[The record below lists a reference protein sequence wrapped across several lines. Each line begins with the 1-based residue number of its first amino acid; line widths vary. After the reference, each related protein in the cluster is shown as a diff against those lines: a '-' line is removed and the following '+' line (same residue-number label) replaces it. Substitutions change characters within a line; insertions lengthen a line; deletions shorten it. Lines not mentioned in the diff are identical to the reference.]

1 MQREATGRDDE
12 YGSGRDVREHGDG
25 IDVGRN
31 MRGQIGEGSGRSSHV
46 GMEGVGFESYTI
58 GAPPL
63 RRLATNSHPIGV
75 PIMGRSHLYGNIVPP
90 RAQWSQPEAVPAR
103 SIGRMGHG
111 MQSSEVMR
119 RDQVEVLEREG
130 TQRTVQLPRPSTV
143 PTLFDPSPR
152 EYTEEDKD
160 RLSRKMVGAAVDKAF
175 TTTPFDGTNFQEWAL
190 RFGMN
195 ARMTNL
201 WEFFVTRQYPVA
213 MVNGEMRDAMERLEA
228 LQADYSQRATLAF
241 WVLLHSVS
249 ATIQLQLD
257 VFQESYSPAFEAWEY
272 LMETYQAKDSVAK
285 ASLQRQLDNL
295 KMESQE
301 RVEEYINRATAIRD
315 KLAMAG
321 KLVDEDSFTL
331 NLITG
336 LPPHWEELRHSAMLH
351 DISDSYTLQRMM
363 IQEECYQDFISKT
376 NQELNEPVYVELAD
390 GSHLLSSMAGTI
402 RATAPNGTTVRY
414 TDVLYVPGLKS
425 NLLSYCQL
433 YKKGARIHTRGDGH
447 TEITVAD
454 GNEHVLIGV
463 GIIMHGVQ
471 MVQYEP
477 ALTSAH
483 ASDHDHPNEALNE
496 TDLGGLNVQSTHA
509 SITYRMAHKRLGH
522 PSYTSMD
529 ATFRTGDVE
538 GLFISDKT
546 NPLKPPCDSC
556 LRGKMSK
563 APFPTGGDKRTT
575 RPLELVHSDIMDL
588 GDAHP
593 SLRYVLTLKDDYT
606 NYLWVAPLARRS
618 DMAAVFSAWH
628 REMKTKL
635 PTKPLAALRT
645 DNGGEYTA
653 NAFTDYLT
661 RFFDDLMLPDAE
673 SLLERQRYMDEVSPH
688 ISEWTS
694 GGDGV
699 GSAFDSFSVSHTS
712 SPSSS
717 DAGTAEQHGPKAN
730 DGAQEDSPAAR
741 EADTGEKTTISD
753 LPAAGISVCE
763 GADNNKL
770 EDDASHLYD
779 FAYPPEGIPLVAPDV
794 PPRRVHFN
802 PTVTVLGEGHGTN
815 TMTGLDVLFG
825 KRQAGQT
832 VTRFPNM
839 QQQNVLECAATGVPM
854 VELTYKEPKTLQ
866 EMTKDPYAPLWQAA
880 VDAELAKFD
889 ELDAYEVVDRADIPK
904 GTPVLTEGVVLRV
917 KRDEHGQPNR
927 FKARWVV
934 KGCGQTWRTYDG
946 TYAPVSQGPTSR
958 VFIAGAST
966 TKRKVVQLDISNAF
980 LYAPIDRDIFNFTLT
995 VSKTMTQFLGLN
1007 VAADKDSISLGL
1019 TKYFSQALA
1028 TFGMEDNRSG
1038 VRTPI
1043 TKEPGPQGEPP
1054 DDIDGQLVL
1063 KQVGTLLYISTAGRP
1078 DITYAAHVLAS
1089 QVSKPT
1095 ATTVL
1100 GIHRVFN
1107 YLQNTTDLGLVYGG
1121 GDLVLRGYT
1130 DSDSANEA
1138 GRHSV
1143 GGYVFTL
1150 GGAAVSWR
1158 TKRQTVIATSTAE
1171 AEYVALFEGAREAT
1185 YLRRLCK
1192 DLGFRQQEPT
1202 VIFVD
1207 NQSAIAL
1214 ATGEQMS
1221 QRIKHMDVRYH
1232 WTRKAIR
1239 DGVVRPEYCPT
1250 AQQAADYLTKPLTT
1264 KQHLT
1269 CSLLCGLQP
1278 LPHGAPSAPSTH
1290 IEAAGA
1296 ALSRPAFSRS
1306 AGHQGIT

>member
-12 YGSGRDVREHGDG
+12 YGGGGDVREHGDG

-31 MRGQIGEGSGRSSHV
+31 MRGQIGEGSGEV
-46 GMEGVGFESYTI
+46 EAVI
-58 GAPPL
+58 
-63 RRLATNSHPIGV
+63 
-75 PIMGRSHLYGNIVPP
+75 SHLYGNIVPP
-90 RAQWSQPEAVPAR
+90 RAQWSQPEAVPAG

-111 MQSSEVMR
+111 MQSSGVMR
-119 RDQVEVLEREG
+119 RDQVEVVEREG
-130 TQRTVQLPRPSTV
+130 TRRTVQLPRPSTV

-175 TTTPFDGTNFQEWAL
+175 TTTPFDGTNFREWAL
-190 RFGMN
+190 RFRMN
-195 ARMTNL
+195 ARVTNL
-201 WEFFVTRQYPVA
+201 WEFFVTLQYPVTMA
-213 MVNGEMRDAMERLEA
+213 NGEMRDAMERLEA

-257 VFQESYSPAFEAWEY
+257 VFQESYSPAFEEWEY
-272 LMETYQAKDSVAK
+272 LMETYQ

-295 KMESQE
+295 KMGSQE

-363 IQEECYQDFISKT
+363 IQEQRYQDLISKT
-376 NQELNEPVYVELAD
+376 NPELNEPVYVELAD

-433 YKKGARIHTRGDGH
+433 YKKGARIHTREDGH

-463 GIIMHGVQ
+463 GMIMHGVL

-483 ASDHDHPNEALNE
+483 ASGHDHPNEALNE
-496 TDLGGLNVQSTHA
+496 TDLGGLNVQSAHA

-522 PSYTSMD
+522 PSYTSID
-529 ATFRTGDVE
+529 ATFRNGDVE
-538 GLFISDKT
+538 GLSISDKT

-645 DNGGEYTA
+645 DNRGDCSSNPSAHSPYFMMTGKAADVSMARTFGCLCYYLPPQGSFGKLEQRGRA
-653 NAFTDYLT
+653 GMFLGLSNSRKAWIVRDLASDVDTDT
-661 RFFDDLMLPDAE
+661 RSARFFDDLMLPDAE
-673 SLLERQRYMDEVSPH
+673 SLLERQRYLDEVSPH

-699 GSAFDSFSVSHTS
+699 GSAFDSFPVSHTS

-717 DAGTAEQHGPKAN
+717 DAATAEQHGPKAD
-730 DGAQEDSPAAR
+730 DGAQKDSPAAR
-741 EADTGEKTTISD
+741 EADTGEKSTTSD

-763 GADNNKL
+763 GADNN
-770 EDDASHLYD
+770 EPENDASHLYD

-802 PTVTVLGEGHGTN
+802 PTVTVLGEGHGTD

-825 KRQAGQT
+825 RQQAGQT
-832 VTRFPNM
+832 VTRFPNL
-839 QQQNVLECAATGVPM
+839 QQQNVQECAATGVPM

-866 EMTKDPYAPLWQAA
+866 EMTKDSYAPLWQAA

-904 GTPVLTEGVVLRV
+904 GTPVLTEGVVLR
-917 KRDEHGQPNR
+917 
-927 FKARWVV
+927 
-934 KGCGQTWRTYDG
+934 
-946 TYAPVSQGPTSR
+946 
-958 VFIAGAST
+958 
-966 TKRKVVQLDISNAF
+966 
-980 LYAPIDRDIFNFTLT
+980 
-995 VSKTMTQFLGLN
+995 FLGLN
-1007 VAADKDSISLGL
+1007 AAADKDSISLGL
-1019 TKYFSQALA
+1019 TKYISQALA
-1028 TFGMEDNRSG
+1028 TFGMEGNRSG

-1089 QVSKPT
+1089 QASKPT

-1107 YLQNTTDLGLVYGG
+1107 YLQNTADMGLVYGG

-1130 DSDSANEA
+1130 DSDYANEA
-1138 GRHSV
+1138 GHHSV
-1143 GGYVFTL
+1143 GGYGVRGSSCRRL
-1150 GGAAVSWR
+1150 GVAAAIVPVVLPADICCSSRQVQEQPPGAGAAARCRSSRQVQAQPPGAGAAARCRGSRQVQGQPPGAGAAARCLCTSCSCSRTPPGIEGVAQGNMEQQRVKGSSTRPSGSAAVDCSLRQWVHDAAVISCFRAPQELPCATGAAVR
-1158 TKRQTVIATSTAE
+1158 HKCCRAPQV
-1171 AEYVALFEGAREAT
+1171 L
-1185 YLRRLCK
+1185 
-1192 DLGFRQQEPT
+1192 Q
-1202 VIFVD
+1202 
-1207 NQSAIAL
+1207 L
-1214 ATGEQMS
+1214 ATGAAVAAVVGVS
-1221 QRIKHMDVRYH
+1221 RKGSRA
-1232 WTRKAIR
+1232 TRAVASCESSEIAR
-1239 DGVVRPEYCPT
+1239 GGR
-1250 AQQAADYLTKPLTT
+1250 
-1264 KQHLT
+1264 
-1269 CSLLCGLQP
+1269 
-1278 LPHGAPSAPSTH
+1278 APA
-1290 IEAAGA
+1290 EAATCDMM
-1296 ALSRPAFSRS
+1296 
-1306 AGHQGIT
+1306 Q